1 MSDFKNRLRNL
12 IKETKKTQKDIAKEM
27 TTVSKIEISPQTL
40 SYYVNGREP
49 NYDTLIAIAK
59 YFDVSVDYLT
69 GYSDAKKPENTIT
82 IQELGLTDD
91 SVDMIKH
98 LNKIIAS
105 APPDLEEDSR
115 MFIDIFNDLL
125 ESRYFVSFL
134 QSIKV
139 LTNPN
144 MGNWSWIPW
153 NDGCVNPFDFELM
166 MKQAGWEKVLKE
178 SVEGILEDLYRSTR

>member
-91 SVDMIKH
+91 SVDMIKR
-98 LNKIIAS
+98 LNKIAAS

-134 QSIKV
+134 QAIKV

-144 MGNWSWIPW
+144 VGNLSWIPW
-153 NDGCVNPFDFELM
+153 TNGCVNPYDFELM
-166 MKQAGWEKVLKE
+166 MKRAGWEKVLKE
-178 SVEGILEDLYRSTR
+178 SVEGILEDTYHTSR

>member
-27 TTVSKIEISPQTL
+27 TIASKIEISPQTL
-40 SYYVNGREP
+40 SYYANGREP

-69 GYSDAKKPENTIT
+69 GYSDAKKPENTLT
-82 IQELGLTDD
+82 IQELGLTDVSID
-91 SVDMIKH
+91 IIKR
-98 LNKIIAS
+98 LNKITAS
-105 APPDLEEDSR
+105 DPPDLEENSR

-125 ESRYFVSFL
+125 ESRYFISFL
-134 QSIKV
+134 QAIKA

-144 MGNWSWIPW
+144 EGDLSWTPW
-153 NDGCVNPFDFELM
+153 TDGCVNPFDFELM

-178 SVEGILEDLYRSTR
+178 SVEGILEDVYRNAR